1 MCLWQLTRLA
11 GKYIVH
17 SLILSRGN
25 PRDSRDQ
32 YFYRGVA
39 MQIKGRLS
47 LTLPVFAGILLTA
60 GAALAEPGNITGK
73 VFDAKTKDAL
83 PFANVVVMGTGLGA
97 MSMDDGSFFIQNVP
111 EGTYAVKATYM
122 GFDPDEVA
130 EVVVQPYSTTEIE
143 FRLYRTVLATADEVL
158 VTAERPMVEVDVP
171 TTVRSLSADDLKEM
185 PVDDVAGAL
194 SLQAGVVLSDDEIHI
209 RGGRTDET
217 LYIIDGVQM
226 KDLISGRSPSLNV
239 SARSVAEMDVITGGY
254 SAEFGQALSGV
265 VNVKLKEGST
275 KQGGYFDYSADHL
288 PWTSIGEKTFFHA
301 DRVEFG
307 LDGPEPVTMN
317 LLPRAGVR
325 IPGQMTYSLGFS
337 ARVSDTHYPSI
348 NDVPGTDGLRSSYR
362 DKFLWWDWGYD
373 GWAPRGDNMWQ
384 VFGKLSWRYSSNNK
398 FGLSWTK
405 TLSIDQGYFRTDPY
419 DVTRSLTGYQHEWS
433 RRLDNYMVYTED
445 MNSLLLSWNHIVN
458 QNSFWILKLS
468 RFFNALQ
475 ADVMGKHWHDY
486 VEPDDFSELQEDD
499 TPYYIET
506 GTADLWHN
514 RYLETWNLAWDM
526 TKRVP
531 AHHQIQGGINHSFE
545 KAQYVF
551 IRQPWV
557 PDPDSLGLFHDIYTI
572 HPMRGAMYVQD
583 KMNYEGLIAEI
594 GLRVDYWFPG
604 EEVEEAVEDT
614 TRSAI
619 TPTTRQNF
627 YDDTYEVFGRRFKA
641 HLSPRIAISHPIT
654 DRDNLFFNYGHFTQ
668 IPSYIWIYSK
678 LASVSSELFPLIG
691 NPNLNPEIAVQ
702 YEIGARHQFTE
713 SIAANITL
721 FYKDIYDYPTST
733 SFEKPGVGTMYIYR
747 NMDYA
752 RSQGIEIEVRKK
764 QRGLVGGSASY
775 TYSIATGK
783 SSDPNT
789 LKLVEEQGG
798 DVGARESSL
807 AEEYLWWN
815 RPHKF
820 NLMLNL
826 QATDGQR
833 YPLFFGWRL
842 WDDWNLNIQWQL
854 QNGRAYTP
862 TVNGEEVAK
871 RYSAN
876 GPWDNV
882 WDVRYTQYFGSGRMR
897 TKFYVDVR
905 NLFNHTT
912 VRRIDSETG
921 EAPVPGRGEYA
932 TQGDSEYVQNQ
943 LSDPSIYGTPRQV
956 RLGVAVEF

>member
-1 MCLWQLTRLA
+1 MQRI
-11 GKYIVH
+11 GK
-17 SLILSRGN
+17 
-25 PRDSRDQ
+25 P
-32 YFYRGVA
+32 
-39 MQIKGRLS
+39 S
-47 LTLPVFAGILLTA
+47 LTLLAFVVILAVSSTA
-60 GAALAEPGNITGK
+60 FAEPGNITGK
-73 VFDAKTKDAL
+73 VLDAKTKDAL
-83 PFANVVVMGTGLGA
+83 PFANVVVVGTGLGS

-122 GFDPDEVA
+122 GYEAEEMA
-130 EVVVQPYSTTEIE
+130 EVVVRPYTSTEIE
-143 FRLYRTVLATADEVL
+143 FKLYRTVLATTDEVI
-158 VTAERPMVEVDVP
+158 VRAERPMVEVDVP
-171 TTVRSLSADDLKEM
+171 TTVRSLYASDLKEM
-185 PVDDVAGAL
+185 PVDDVAQAL
-194 SLQAGVVLSDDEIHI
+194 SLQAGVVLTDDEIHI
-209 RGGRTDET
+209 RGGRADET

-226 KDLISGRSPSLNV
+226 RDLISGRSPSLNV
-239 SARSVAEMDVITGGY
+239 SARSVAEMNVITGGY

-288 PWTSIGEKTFFHA
+288 PGVSSDYFSHA
-301 DRVEFG
+301 DRFEFG
-307 LDGPEPVTMN
+307 LDGPEPITMN
-317 LLPRAGVR
+317 LLPRSGIR
-325 IPGQMTYSLGFS
+325 IPGQVTYSLGFS

-348 NDVPGTDGLRSSYR
+348 NDIPGTGGLRSSYR
-362 DKFLWWDWGYD
+362 DSFLGMSWGY
-373 GWAPRGDNMWQ
+373 GSWAPRAENMWQ
-384 VFGKLSWRYSSNNK
+384 VFAKLSWRYSSNNK
-398 FGLSWTK
+398 FGFSWTK
-405 TLSIDQGYFRTDPY
+405 TLTFDQGYFRNDPY

-445 MNSLLLSWNHIVN
+445 MNSILLSWNHIMN
-458 QNSFWILKLS
+458 ENSFWIFKFS
-468 RFFNALQ
+468 RFFNSLQ

-499 TPYYIET
+499 TPYFIET
-506 GTADLWHN
+506 GNSDLWHN
-514 RYLETWNLAWDM
+514 RYLETWNFAWDM
-526 TKRVP
+526 TKRFP
-531 AHHQIQGGINHSFE
+531 THHQLKGGISHSIE
-545 KAQYVF
+545 TAQYVF

-572 HPMRGAMYVQD
+572 HPSRGALYLED

-594 GLRVDYWFPG
+594 GLRLDYWFPG
-604 EEVEEAVEDT
+604 KEVEAAIEDSTRTAITET
-614 TRSAI
+614 TRE
-619 TPTTRQNF
+619 NF
-627 YDDTYEVFGRRFKA
+627 YNDTYEIFGRRFKA

-678 LASVSSELFPLIG
+678 LSSVSSELFPLIG

-752 RSQGIEIEVRKK
+752 RSQGIEIEVRRK

-815 RPHKF
+815 RPHTL
-820 NLMLNL
+820 NLSVNL
-826 QATDGQR
+826 QAMKGTH
-833 YPLFFGWRL
+833 YEIFFGWKL
-842 WDDWNLNIQWQL
+842 WDDWNLNIQWL
-854 QNGRAYTP
+854 LRNGRAYTP

-871 RYSAN
+871 RYSAT

-882 WDVRYTQYFGSGRMR
+882 WDIRYNQYFGSGRWR
-897 TKFYVDVR
+897 TKAYLDVR
-905 NLFNHTT
+905 NLFNYQR

-921 EAPVPGRGEYA
+921 EAPVPGVGTYE
-932 TQGDSEYVQNQ
+932 GLEDSEFVQNQ

-956 RLGVAVEF
+956 RLGLAVEF

>member
-1 MCLWQLTRLA
+1 
-11 GKYIVH
+11 
-17 SLILSRGN
+17 
-25 PRDSRDQ
+25 
-32 YFYRGVA
+32 
-39 MQIKGRLS
+39 MQRMKKLS
-47 LTLPVFAGILLTA
+47 LVLLTLA
-60 GAALAEPGNITGK
+60 VVFLISSVAFAEPGNITGK
-73 VFDAKTKDAL
+73 VLDAKTKEPL
-83 PFANVVVMGTGLGA
+83 PFANVVVMGTGFGG
-97 MSMDDGSFFIQNVP
+97 MSMDDGSFFIQNIQ

-122 GFDPDEVA
+122 GYDSDELE
-130 EVVVQPYSTTEIE
+130 EVVVRPYTTTEIE

-171 TTVRSLSADDLKEM
+171 TTVRSMTAEDLKEM
-185 PVDDVAGAL
+185 PVDDVAQAL
-194 SLQAGVVLSDDEIHI
+194 SLQAGVVMSDDEIHI
-209 RGGRTDET
+209 RGGRSDET

-275 KQGGYFDYSADHL
+275 KQGGYFDYSADHI
-288 PWTSIGEKTFFHA
+288 PGIKSDYFFNA
-301 DRVEFG
+301 DRFEFG
-307 LDGPEPVTMN
+307 LDGPEPITMS
-317 LLPRAGVR
+317 LLPRSGIR
-325 IPGQMTYSLGFS
+325 IPGQVTYSLGFS
-337 ARVSDTHYPSI
+337 ARLSDTHYPSI
-348 NDVPGTDGLRSSYR
+348 NDIPGTDGLRSSYR
-362 DKFLWWDWGYD
+362 DSFLGMSWGYE
-373 GWAPRGDNMWQ
+373 GWAPRADNTWQ
-384 VFGKLSWRYSSNNK
+384 LFTKLSWRYSSNNK
-398 FGLSWTK
+398 FGFSWTK

-445 MNSLLLSWNHIVN
+445 MNSVLLSWNHIMN
-458 QNSFWILKLS
+458 ENSFWILKLS
-468 RFFNALQ
+468 RFFNSLQ
-475 ADVMGKHWHDY
+475 ADVQGMHWHEY
-486 VEPDDFSELQEDD
+486 VEPDDYSELQEND

-506 GTADLWHN
+506 GNSDLWHS
-514 RYLETWNLAWDM
+514 RYLETWNIAWDM
-526 TKRVP
+526 TKRIP
-531 AHHQIQGGINHSFE
+531 AHHQIKVGINHSLE

-572 HPMRGAMYVQD
+572 HPSRGAVYVQD
-583 KMNYEGLIAEI
+583 KLNYEGLIAEI
-594 GLRVDYWFPG
+594 GLRLDYWFPG
-604 EEVEEAVEDT
+604 SEVEEAIEDT

-619 TPTTRQNF
+619 TSTTRENF
-627 YDDTYEVFGRRFKA
+627 YNDTYEIFGRRFKA

-678 LASVSSELFPLIG
+678 LSSVSSELFPLIG

-752 RSQGIEIEVRKK
+752 RSQGIEIEFRRK
-764 QRGLVGGSASY
+764 QRGLIGGSVSY

-820 NLMLNL
+820 NLAINL
-826 QATDGQR
+826 QALKGTR
-833 YPLFFGWRL
+833 YEIFGLRL
-842 WDDWNLNIQWQL
+842 WDDWNLNIQWL
-854 QNGRAYTP
+854 LRNGRAYTP

-871 RYSAN
+871 RYSEN

-882 WDVRYTQYFGSGRMR
+882 WDLRYTQYFGSGRWR
-897 TKFYVDVR
+897 TKAYLDVR
-905 NLFNHTT
+905 NLFDYQR

-921 EAPVPGRGEYA
+921 EAPVPGVGTYEG
-932 TQGDSEYVQNQ
+932 QGDSEFVQNQ

-956 RLGVAVEF
+956 RMGLAVEF

>member
-1 MCLWQLTRLA
+1 MKSDSIPGGSGRLWDRYL
-11 GKYIVH
+11 
-17 SLILSRGN
+17 
-25 PRDSRDQ
+25 D
-32 YFYRGVA
+32 RGVL
-39 MQIKGRLS
+39 MQFKEKLS
-47 LTLPVFAGILLTA
+47 PALLA
-60 GAALAEPGNITGK
+60 LAVLLALYSAAFAEPGNLTGK
-73 VFDAKTKDAL
+73 VLDAKTKDAL
-83 PFANVVVMGTGLGA
+83 PFANVVVMGTGLGG
-97 MSMDDGSFFIQNVP
+97 MSMDDGGFFIQNIP
-111 EGTYAVKATYM
+111 EGTYTIKATYM
-122 GFDPDEVA
+122 GYDSEEQAD
-130 EVVVQPYSTTEIE
+130 VVIRPYTTTEIE
-143 FRLYRTVLATADEVL
+143 FRLYRTVLAAADEV
-158 VTAERPMVEVDVP
+158 VVRAERPMVEVDVP
-171 TTVRSLSADDLKEM
+171 TTVRSITADDLKEM
-185 PVDDVAGAL
+185 PVDDVAQAL
-194 SLQAGVVLSDDEIHI
+194 SLQAGVVMTDDQIHI

-226 KDLISGRSPSLNV
+226 KDLISGRSPSVNV

-288 PWTSIGEKTFFHA
+288 PWRDPEKQSFFNA
-301 DRVEFG
+301 DRFEFG
-307 LDGPEPVTMN
+307 LDGPEPITSY
-317 LLPRAGVR
+317 LLPKSGLRL
-325 IPGQMTYSLGFS
+325 PGQVTYSLGVS
-337 ARVSDTHYPSI
+337 SRLSDTHYPSI
-348 NDVPGTDGLRSSYR
+348 NDLPGTDGLRSSYR
-362 DKFLWWDWGYD
+362 DSFLGLSWGYS
-373 GWAPRGDNMWQ
+373 GWAPRADNRWQ
-384 VFGKLSWRYSSNNK
+384 LFGKLSYRYSSRNK
-398 FGLSWTK
+398 FGFSYTK

-433 RRLDNYMVYTED
+433 RRLTNYLVYTED
-445 MNSLLLSWNHIVN
+445 MTSTLLSWNHIVN
-458 QNSFWILKLS
+458 ENSFWILKLS

-475 ADVMGKHWHDY
+475 TDVMGKHWHDY
-486 VEPDDFSELQEDD
+486 EEPDDYSELQEND
-499 TPYYIET
+499 TPYFIET
-506 GTADLWHN
+506 GDADLWHN
-514 RYLETWNLAWDM
+514 RFIETWNIGWDM
-526 TKRVP
+526 TKRIP
-531 AHHQIQGGINHSFE
+531 AHHQIKGGILHSWE
-545 KAQYVF
+545 SAQYVF

-557 PDPDSLGLFHDIYTI
+557 PDPDSLGMFHDIYTI
-572 HPMRGAMYVQD
+572 NPMRGAMYIQD

-604 EEVEEAVEDT
+604 KEVEEAVDDT
-614 TRSAI
+614 MRTAI
-619 TPTTRQNF
+619 TETTRQNF
-627 YDDTYEVFGRRFKA
+627 YNDTYEIFGRRFKA

-713 SIAANITL
+713 SLAANITI

-764 QRGLVGGSASY
+764 QRGLVGGSVSY

-815 RPHKF
+815 RPHKL
-820 NLMLNL
+820 NMMLNL
-826 QATDGQR
+826 QATKGQR

-842 WDDWNLNIQWQL
+842 WDDWNLNIQWEV

-871 RYSAN
+871 RYSEN
-876 GPWDNV
+876 GPWENV
-882 WDVRYTQYFGSGRMR
+882 WDFRYTQYFGSGRMR

-905 NLFNHTT
+905 NLFNNQT

-921 EAPVPGRGEYA
+921 RAPVPGEGEYA
-932 TQGDSEYVQNQ
+932 AEGDSEYVQNQ

-956 RLGVAVEF
+956 RVGLALEF

>member
-1 MCLWQLTRLA
+1 
-11 GKYIVH
+11 
-17 SLILSRGN
+17 
-25 PRDSRDQ
+25 
-32 YFYRGVA
+32 
-39 MQIKGRLS
+39 MQQMEKLS
-47 LTLPVFAGILLTA
+47 LTLLALALVLAISST
-60 GAALAEPGNITGK
+60 ALAEPGNIIGK
-73 VFDAKTKDAL
+73 VLDAKTKDAL
-83 PFANVVVMGTGLGA
+83 PFANVVVMGTGLGG
-97 MSMDDGSFFIQNVP
+97 MSMDDGSFFIQNIP

-122 GFDPDEVA
+122 GYNPEEIA
-130 EVVVQPYSTTEIE
+130 EVVVRPYSTTEIG
-143 FRLYRTVLATADEVL
+143 FKLYRTVLATADEVV

-171 TTVRSLSADDLKEM
+171 TTVRSITAEDLKQM
-185 PVDDVAGAL
+185 PVDDVAQAL
-194 SLQAGVVLSDDEIHI
+194 SLQAGVVLTDDQIHI

-226 KDLISGRSPSLNV
+226 RDLISGRSPSLNV

-275 KQGGYFDYSADHL
+275 KQGGYFDYSADHV
-288 PWTSIGEKTFFHA
+288 PGVKTDHFFNS
-301 DRVEFG
+301 DRLEFG

-317 LLPRAGVR
+317 LLPRSGVR

-337 ARVSDTHYPSI
+337 ARLTDTHYPSI
-348 NDVPGTDGLRSSYR
+348 NDLPGTDGLKSSYR
-362 DKFLWWDWGYD
+362 DSFLGLSWGYS
-373 GWAPRGDNMWQ
+373 GWAPRADNNWQ
-384 VFGKLSWRYSSNNK
+384 LFAKLSWRYSSDNK
-398 FGLSWTK
+398 FGFSWTK

-433 RRLDNYMVYTED
+433 RRLDHYLVYTED
-445 MNSLLLSWNHIVN
+445 MNSLLLSWNHIMN
-458 QNSFWILKLS
+458 QNSFWIFKVS

-475 ADVMGKHWHDY
+475 TDVMGMHWHDY
-486 VEPDDFSELQEDD
+486 VEPDDYSELQEND
-499 TPYYIET
+499 TPFFIET
-506 GTADLWHN
+506 GNSDLWHN
-514 RYLETWNLAWDM
+514 RYIETWNLSWDM
-526 TKRVP
+526 TKRIP
-531 AHHQIQGGINHSFE
+531 AHHQIKGGLTHSFE

-572 HPMRGAMYVQD
+572 NPMRGAMYLQD
-583 KMNYEGLIAEI
+583 KMNYEGLIAEV

-604 EEVEEAVEDT
+604 KEVEEAVNDVTRTAITET
-614 TRSAI
+614 TRE
-619 TPTTRQNF
+619 NF
-627 YDDTYEVFGRRFKA
+627 YNDTSEIFGRRFKA

-678 LASVSSELFPLIG
+678 LSSVSSELFPLIG

-713 SIAANITL
+713 SIAANITI

-752 RSQGIEIEVRKK
+752 RSQGIEIEFRRK
-764 QRGLVGGSASY
+764 QRGLVGGSISY

-815 RPHKF
+815 RPHKL
-820 NLMLNL
+820 NLALNL
-826 QATDGQR
+826 QASKGER
-833 YPLFFGWRL
+833 YEIFFGYKL
-842 WDDWNLNIQWQL
+842 WDNWNLNIQWL
-854 QNGRAYTP
+854 LRNGRAYTP

-876 GPWDNV
+876 GPWDSV
-882 WDVRYTQYFGSGRMR
+882 WDLRYTQYFGSSRWK
-897 TKFYVDVR
+897 TKAYIDVR
-905 NLFNHTT
+905 NLFNYKT

-921 EAPVPGRGEYA
+921 EAPVNGVGTYVGQEN
-932 TQGDSEYVQNQ
+932 SEYTQNQ
-943 LSDPSIYGTPRQV
+943 LSDPSLFGTPRQV
-956 RLGVAVEF
+956 RMGLAVEF

>member
-1 MCLWQLTRLA
+1 MNRT
-11 GKYIVH
+11 GK
-17 SLILSRGN
+17 
-25 PRDSRDQ
+25 
-32 YFYRGVA
+32 
-39 MQIKGRLS
+39 LS
-47 LTLPVFAGILLTA
+47 LAIVSLAALLAAVST
-60 GAALAEPGNITGK
+60 ALAEPGNITGK
-73 VFDAKTKDAL
+73 VLDAKTKDAL

-111 EGTYAVKATYM
+111 SGTYTVKATYM
-122 GFDPDEVA
+122 GFDPEEIPDVT
-130 EVVVQPYSTTEIE
+130 VQPYTTTEIQ
-143 FRLYRTVLATADEVL
+143 FKLYRTVLAAADEVI
-158 VTAERPMVEVDVP
+158 VRAERPMVEVDVP
-171 TTVRSLSADDLKEM
+171 TTVRSITAEDLKEM
-185 PVDDVAGAL
+185 PVDNVAEAL
-194 SLQAGVVLSDDEIHI
+194 SLQAGVVLSDDQIHI

-226 KDLISGRSPSLNV
+226 RDLISGRSPSVNV

-288 PWTSIGEKTFFHA
+288 PWKTADKWYFNA
-301 DRVEFG
+301 DRLEFG
-307 LDGPEPVTMN
+307 LDGPEPVTMS

-325 IPGQMTYSLGFS
+325 IPGQVTYSLGFS
-337 ARVSDTHYPSI
+337 ARFSDTHYPSI
-348 NDVPGTDGLRSSYR
+348 NDIAGTSGLRSSYE
-362 DKFLWWDWGYD
+362 DSFLGLKWSYS
-373 GWAPRGDNMWQ
+373 GWAPRADNQWQ
-384 VFGKLSWRYSSNNK
+384 LFGKLSWRYTSNNK
-398 FGLSWTK
+398 FGLSLTK

-433 RRLDNYMVYTED
+433 WRLDHYQVYTED
-445 MNSLLLSWNHIVN
+445 MNSILFSWNHIMN
-458 QNSFWILKLS
+458 QNAYWTFKFS

-475 ADVMGKHWHDY
+475 TDVMGMHWHNY
-486 VEPDDFSELQEDD
+486 IEPDDFSELQEDD
-499 TPYYIET
+499 TPYFIET
-506 GTADLWHN
+506 GNSDLWHN
-514 RYLETWNLAWDM
+514 RYIETWNLAWDM
-526 TKRVP
+526 TARIP
-531 AHHQIQGGINHSFE
+531 AHHQIKGGVNHSFE

-572 HPMRGAMYVQD
+572 HPSRGAFYIQD

-594 GLRVDYWFPG
+594 GIRLDYWFPG
-604 EEVEEAVEDT
+604 REVEEAIEDT

-619 TPTTRQNF
+619 TETTRENF
-627 YDDTYEVFGRRFKA
+627 YNDTYEMFGRRFKA

-678 LASVSSELFPLIG
+678 LSSVSSELFPLIG

-713 SIAANITL
+713 SIAANITI

-752 RSQGIEIEVRKK
+752 RSQGIELEIRKK
-764 QRGLVGGSASY
+764 QRGLVGGSLTY

-789 LKLVEEQGG
+789 LKLVQEQGG

-815 RPHKF
+815 RPHKL
-820 NLMLNL
+820 NMMLNL
-826 QATDGQR
+826 RANKGER
-833 YPLFFGWRL
+833 YEIFFGWRL
-842 WDDWNLNIQWQL
+842 WDDWNLNIQWL
-854 QNGRAYTP
+854 LRNGRAYTP

-871 RYSAN
+871 RYSAS
-876 GPWDNV
+876 GPWDNE
-882 WDVRYTQYFGSGRMR
+882 WDIVYTQYFGSGAVR
-897 TKFYVDVR
+897 TKLYLDVR
-905 NLFNHTT
+905 NLFNHRS

-921 EAPVPGRGEYA
+921 KAPEPGVGTYE
-932 TQGDSEYVQNQ
+932 GLENSEYVQNQ
-943 LSDPSIYGTPRQV
+943 LSDPSIYGSPRQV
-956 RLGVAVEF
+956 RLGVGVEF